1 MQWLNEDTQKVAA
14 VSNHSVLFLPLVP
27 GPGSSGARTTAS
39 VVIPLS
45 AFTPILLVVVVGGGG
60 GGSVVSE
67 DNQNPSSLVS
77 LAMTGWSL
85 QGIMLSSEG
94 VELKTAT
101 ASILGG

>member
-1 MQWLNEDTQKVAA
+1 M
-14 VSNHSVLFLPLVP
+14 
-27 GPGSSGARTTAS
+27 
-39 VVIPLS
+39 
-45 AFTPILLVVVVGGGG
+45 VVVVVVGGG